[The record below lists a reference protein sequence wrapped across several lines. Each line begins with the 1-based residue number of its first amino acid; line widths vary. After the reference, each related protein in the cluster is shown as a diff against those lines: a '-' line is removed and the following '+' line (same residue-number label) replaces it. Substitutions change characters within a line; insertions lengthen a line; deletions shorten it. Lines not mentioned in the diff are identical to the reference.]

1 VVVIVPLQKVSES
14 WEKCGL
20 RNGRKICGAP
30 LTFDHLQYIL
40 RYILDRSED
49 LHMFGHFKERNE
61 GQEHGDWRQ
70 RRGRGWWDDRGDRWG
85 GHHGGFGGGRERFF
99 EGGDLRLVILQLIAE
114 KPSYGYEIIRAI
126 EERLSGGYAPS
137 PGVIYPT
144 LTLLEEEGL
153 AEVTSTEGNKKLYA
167 ATEEGRSNLKTNQ
180 ALLQAIFGRMQ
191 EARKMFGRGRSP
203 QIMRA
208 MMNLQL
214 AFKMRAERGDLT
226 PEQVSKIAE
235 AIDVAARTIDEV

>member
-1 VVVIVPLQKVSES
+1 
-14 WEKCGL
+14 
-20 RNGRKICGAP
+20 
-30 LTFDHLQYIL
+30 
-40 RYILDRSED
+40 
-49 LHMFGHFKERNE
+49 MFEHFKERHE
-61 GQEHGDWRQ
+61 GHEHGDCRQ

-99 EGGDLRLVILQLIAE
+99 EGGHLRLVILQLIAE
-114 KPSYGYEIIRAI
+114 KPSYGYEIIKAI

-153 AEVTSTEGNKKLYA
+153 AEVTSTEGNKRLYG
-167 ATEEGRSNLKTNQ
+167 ATEAGRACLKDNGP
-180 ALLQAIFGRMQ
+180 LLKAIMGRMQ
-191 EARKMFGRGRSP
+191 EAKKMFGRGRSP

-208 MMNLQL
+208 MMNLQF

-235 AIDVAARTIDEV
+235 AIDTAARAIDEV